1 MLQQS
6 NINRYDTRNTD
17 PSNSLEARLYSRLY
31 LIGDDP
37 QTNADGYTYD
47 HTSTIRFDEI
57 DGARFAVVNSTTE
70 QMKK

>member
-6 NINRYDTRNTD
+6 NINRYDRKNTD

-37 QTNADGYTYD
+37 KINADGYSFD
-47 HTSTIRFDEI
+47 HTSTVRFDEI
-57 DGARFAVVNSTTE
+57 ERARFAIVNSTTE